1 MDFIND
7 LALNA
12 EQKEYLKGLIE
23 KIKSVMPVSLY
34 QHSINTLEYAG
45 IMAEKYH
52 AGLDFYNL
60 GIVCILHDYGKVF
73 SYKELVETAIN
84 NKLKVSSFALKSP
97 PLIHGFVGAYLVSS
111 DFNISK
117 KKVLK
122 AIKFHTVGYCNMSLE
137 DKIFFISDKIE
148 KNRDYDGVEKCRD
161 LALKNIDLC
170 LLEVYKNNI
179 IYVVKRNRLLHP
191 DTSKVWNNI
200 CGGI

>member
-7 LALNA
+7 FALSA
-12 EQKEYLKGLIE
+12 GQKEYLEGLME
-23 KIKSVMPVSLY
+23 KIKSVMPVPLY

-45 IMAEKYH
+45 IMVKKHPAD
-52 AGLDFYNL
+52 LDVFNL

-73 SYKELVETAIN
+73 SYEELVDTAVN
-84 NKLKVSSFALKSP
+84 NKLKLDSFILKSQ
-97 PLIHGFVGAYLVSS
+97 PLIHGFVGAYLVSR
-111 DFNISK
+111 DFGISK

-122 AIKFHTVGYCNMSLE
+122 AIKFHTIGYCNMSLE

-148 KNRDYDGVEKCRD
+148 RNRDYDGVEKCRD
-161 LALKNIDLC
+161 ISLKNIDLC

-191 DTSKVWNNI
+191 DTIKIWNNI

>member
-7 LALNA
+7 LALSA
-12 EQKEYLKGLIE
+12 GQKEYLKGLME

-45 IMAEKYH
+45 IIAEKH
-52 AGLDFYNL
+52 PAGLDVFDL
-60 GIVCILHDYGKVF
+60 GIVCVLHDYGKVL
-73 SYKELVETAIN
+73 SYEELVETALK
-84 NKLKVSSFALKSP
+84 NKLKLSSFVLGSR
-97 PLIHGFVGAYLVSS
+97 PLIHGFVGAYLVSR
-111 DFNISK
+111 DFSITK

-122 AIKFHTVGYCNMSLE
+122 AIRFHTIGYCNMSLE

-148 KNRDYDGVEKCRD
+148 KSRGYNGVEKCRD

-179 IYVVKRNRLLHP
+179 IYVIKKNGLLHP
-191 DTSKVWNNI
+191 DTSKIWNNI